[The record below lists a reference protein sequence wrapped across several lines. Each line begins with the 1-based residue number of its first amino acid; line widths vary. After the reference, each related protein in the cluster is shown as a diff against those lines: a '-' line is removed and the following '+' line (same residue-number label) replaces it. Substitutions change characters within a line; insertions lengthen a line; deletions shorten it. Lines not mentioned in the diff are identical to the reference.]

1 MQRDKRYFVSDSM
14 NDMIEKIDFLISGVK
29 YTEEGIIEKVSV
41 HEKKDEYGVGYP
53 YEESRKEVVD
63 KIKDGYKYFTL
74 VFDGETKFDYTVGD
88 EVELVEIEGDE
99 YLRVDDE
106 EEKNDNLDAVT
117 TVSETKL
124 AENV

>member
-1 MQRDKRYFVSDSM
+1 M
-14 NDMIEKIDFLISGVK
+14 NDMIEEIDFLISGVK
-29 YTEEGIIEKVSV
+29 YTEEGMIERVSV
-41 HEKKDEYGVGYP
+41 HEKMDEYGVGYP

-63 KIKDGYKYFTL
+63 KIKDGDKYFTL

-88 EVELVEIEGDE
+88 EIELIEIDGNE

-106 EEKNDNLDAVT
+106 KEEKDNLGAVT

-124 AENV
+124 AENL